1 MIDLISIDYET
12 KDSRGASFE
21 YFRKDFTIFSLS
33 CCWRDP
39 KTKEPQFWFS
49 TDPMRIAQKLASMA
63 RTQVPV
69 IAHNLPYELACT
81 KKCYPHI
88 NLNWHA
94 DTMRL
99 TQLRDGGGDLFDA
112 PVLTLEQEI
121 AMELGEMN
129 EKQVKRQWAKTKG
142 LGLEAAAFRYLSEK
156 YQGHKKPAH
165 DWLEENLGIKKDHG
179 RHLDR
184 LPYDMLEQYNNAD
197 TLITLLLYESHV
209 EYFKSQKFDW
219 SQDWKLFINRADLM
233 TSAHIKGIK
242 INTEKLLDYIVEVEA
257 EIAEMEAKFTK
268 MFTKEIE
275 ILKENRLIH
284 LWNHWTQQPK
294 TDRGRSNRRRKLE
307 SGEMD
312 DEWNSFNIG
321 SSKQLTEL
329 FSKILGIEHQFETPK
344 GSPSFKSS
352 HLSQWITSDGR
363 RGGDLLLNRKK
374 RLLVLQQCC
383 NVYLS
388 AQHDGRT
395 HPSIKI
401 SGTKSNRVAGG
412 RD

>member
-1 MIDLISIDYET
+1 MIDYICIDYET

-21 YFRKDFTIFSLS
+21 YYRNDFRIFSLS

-39 KTKEPQFWFS
+39 KTREPKFWFS

-69 IAHNLPYELACT
+69 IAHNLGYEMGCT
-81 KKCYPHI
+81 KKVYKHI
-88 NLNWHA
+88 ELNWHA

-99 TQLRDGGGDLFDA
+99 TQLRDGGGDLYDA

-184 LPYDMLEQYNNAD
+184 LPYDMLEQYNNGD

-209 EYFKSQKFDW
+209 KFFEENKYDWAQDCKLYF
-219 SQDWKLFINRADLM
+219 NRAKLM
-233 TSAHIKGIK
+233 TGAHIKGIK
-242 INTEKLLDYIVEVEA
+242 FNSEKALDYIVEIEA
-257 EIAEMEAKFTK
+257 EIKAMEDEFEA
-268 MFTKEIE
+268 MFAKEIE
-275 ILKENRLIH
+275 IVKENRLVH
-284 LWNHWTQQPK
+284 LWNHWTQLPK
-294 TDRGRSNRRRKLE
+294 TERGKANRCKKLE
-307 SGEMD
+307 SGQLD
-312 DEWNSFNIG
+312 DEWNKFNVG
-321 SSKQLTEL
+321 SSKQLAEL
-329 FSKILGIEHQFETPK
+329 LTGVLGMEAQFETPK
-344 GSPSFKSS
+344 GSPSFKAS
-352 HLSQWITSDGR
+352 HLQQWGK
-363 RGGDLLLNRKK
+363 GGLILQKRKK
-374 RLLVLQQCC
+374 RLLVLNQAA
-383 NVYLS
+383 NAYLAS
-388 AQHDGRT
+388 LHDGRV

-401 SGTKSNRVAGG
+401 SGTRTNRVAGG